1 MLGFTSIWLSGT
13 GSSSAA
19 LHPTEPLPSEDTRLM
34 DLKLTTRTQ
43 EAMAAAVRR
52 AATDGHP
59 QVEPAHLLA
68 ALLEQSDGVA
78 PALITALGVDVPALK
93 AAADR
98 SLAALPS
105 A

>member
-1 MLGFTSIWLSGT
+1 MCRVSSVVGRSDSSNTDQVESVPLKSRDLSGT
-13 GSSSAA
+13 DSTWSVLELSER
-19 LHPTEPLPSEDTRLM
+19 PTTEDTRHM

-68 ALLEQSDGVA
+68 ALLDQADGVA
-78 PALITALGVDVPALK
+78 P
-93 AAADR
+93 
-98 SLAALPS
+98 
-105 A
+105 